1 MDRRKLIVLSF
12 VFCFFSAAAQAEH
25 FPVGSTVLANC
36 HGFFAKGKIKRLYK
50 EKFVVHFYKDSRPVH
65 CTPFAWDGMFL
76 VPYETVTHHVGKV
89 KQSNELFASEETFS
103 LGDTL
108 EIYYKAS
115 KRGQFFDSKYTVL
128 TKITEISANGAAL
141 MEIVGGELKAQQ
153 VFNRWV
159 GTNYVTLD
167 FSSDLEAGRLTILS
181 VKKKHDT
188 P

>member
-1 MDRRKLIVLSF
+1 MERGKLIVLGF
-12 VFCFFSAAAQAEH
+12 VFCFFSLTVRAEH
-25 FPVGSTVLANC
+25 FPVGSNVLANC

-89 KQSNELFASEETFS
+89 KKQSEFFASEETFN

-115 KRGQFFDSKYTVL
+115 KRGQFFDKKYTVIV
-128 TKITEISANGAAL
+128 KIKEISSNGAAL
-141 MEIVGGELKAQQ
+141 LEITGGDTNAQQ

-159 GTNYVTLD
+159 GSNYVSLD
-167 FSSDLEAGRLTILS
+167 FSDHLEAGRLTILT
-181 VKKKHDT
+181 VEKK
-188 P
+188 